1 MQHPFTYIV
10 QGCTQSDKTVSVKKR
25 LEDAKTTISR
35 LPERI
40 IWCYGQWQ
48 PTYLEMIETIPGIE
62 LNDMP
67 SDIDCDEFLDV
78 STRIIYDLM
87 TQSEDA
93 KHISDLF
100 AKGSLHR
107 MYIVQNIF
115 HQGKQTT
122 NISLNAQYIALFKS
136 LRDKQ

>member
-1 MQHPFTYIV
+1 MLW
-10 QGCTQSDKTVSVKKR
+10 TVATN
-25 LEDAKTTISR
+25 L
-35 LPERI
+35 
-40 IWCYGQWQ
+40 
-48 PTYLEMIETIPGIE
+48 PTYLDMIEKIPSIE
-62 LNDMP
+62 LNEGIP
-67 SDIDCDEFLDV
+67 SNIDFDEFLEV
-78 STRIIYDLM
+78 SRRIIYDLM

-136 LRDKQ
+136 PRDKQ